1 MSTYIVTGA
10 AGFMGSHL
18 VRRLLDLEH
27 NVVGVDNL
35 SGGYADWLP
44 LDDRFSF
51 AELDLNN
58 YEAIRDLYQFHKP
71 ECTYHFAAYAA
82 EGLSPFIRRFNYQNN
97 LLASASVINACIEHG
112 SKMIFTSSMAVYGE
126 QSPPFTEDLG
136 RSPVDPYGIAKAA
149 TEMDIEVAGIQHGL
163 DWVIVR
169 PHNVVGIRQ
178 NIWDR
183 YRNVL
188 GIFIRRVIAGQPM
201 LVYGDGNQ
209 RRAFSDIQFYLDPFV
224 RLANEGSGEIFNLG
238 ADRDVTIL
246 ELAEMVKE
254 VARKRGISAQIE
266 FVESRHE
273 VNHAYSSHTKA
284 QKLLDFQD
292 YTELPQVVDQVFEW
306 AMNEPVRSVKSME
319 YEISRGIYDFWK

>member
-1 MSTYIVTGA
+1 MTGA

-18 VRRLLDLEH
+18 ARRLLDLGH
-27 NVVGVDNL
+27 KVVGVDNL

-44 LDDRFSF
+44 RHDQFTF

-58 YEAIRDLYQFHKP
+58 YGAIYDLYSIHKP
-71 ECTYHFAAYAA
+71 ACTYHFAAYAA

-97 LLASASVINACIEHG
+97 LLASASVINACIEHD
-112 SKMIFTSSMAVYGE
+112 SKLVFTSSMAVYGE
-126 QSPPFTEDLG
+126 QTPPFTEDLV

-163 DWVIVR
+163 EWSIVR

-188 GIFIRRVIAGQPM
+188 GIFIRRVLSGQPM
-201 LVYGDGNQ
+201 LVYGDGHQ

-224 RLANEGSGEIFNLG
+224 RLAHEGTGEIFNLG

-246 ELAEMVKE
+246 ELAEMVKD
-254 VARKRGISAQIE
+254 ASKKQGISAQIE

-273 VNHAYSSHTKA
+273 VTQAYSSHAKA
-284 QKLLDFQD
+284 QSLLGFKDATD
-292 YTELPQVVDQVFEW
+292 LPQVIDQVFEW
-306 AMNEPVRSVKSME
+306 ASSEPARSVLSME
-319 YEISRGIYDFWK
+319 YEVSRGIYGFWK